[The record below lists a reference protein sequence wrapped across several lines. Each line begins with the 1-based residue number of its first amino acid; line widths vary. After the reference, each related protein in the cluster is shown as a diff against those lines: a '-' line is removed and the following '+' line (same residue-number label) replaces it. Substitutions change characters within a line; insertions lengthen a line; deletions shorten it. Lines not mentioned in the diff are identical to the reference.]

1 MDKRATMK
9 ISIHPLFLLL
19 LFLMIFY
26 GNIALYSM
34 IILSL
39 LWHEFGHMIAA
50 KLVGAKIE
58 RCVILPY
65 GGEIT
70 LKNESQLTYSQ
81 LTYIAIGGPI
91 ATSLGIVL
99 AFFFPNYLSTPVI
112 QIQLVLLL
120 VNMLPIWP
128 LDGGKILCFQL
139 LRWSKKIKVYEMII
153 SGSFYLLSVLI
164 IVLLYLLPSSL
175 SLFLISL
182 FLWIKVI
189 AEWRIRKY
197 RSAFEKHVL
206 NRLT

>member
-1 MDKRATMK
+1 MK

-26 GNIALYSM
+26 GNIALYSI

-39 LWHEFGHMIAA
+39 LWHELGHMIAA
-50 KLVGAKIE
+50 KFVNAKIE

-70 LKNESQLTYSQ
+70 LKNESQLTYNQ
-81 LTYIAIGGPI
+81 LTWIALGGPI
-91 ATSLGIVL
+91 ATLL
-99 AFFFPNYLSTPVI
+99 AILMARFFPETISSPILQV
-112 QIQLVLLL
+112 QQLLL
-120 VNMLPIWP
+120 LINLLPIWP

-139 LRWSKKIKVYEMII
+139 LKWSKKIKMYEAII
-153 SGSFYLLSVLI
+153 SGSFYLLSLII

-175 SLFLISL
+175 SLFVIGL
-182 FLWIKVI
+182 FLWSKVI
-189 AEWRIRKY
+189 GEWRVRKY
-197 RSAFEKHVL
+197 RSAFEKLVM

>member
-1 MDKRATMK
+1 MK

-26 GNIALYSM
+26 GNIAMYSI

-39 LWHEFGHMIAA
+39 IWHELGHMIAA
-50 KLVGAKIE
+50 KLVRAKIE

-70 LKNESQLTYSQ
+70 LKNESQLTYKQ
-81 LTYIAIGGPI
+81 LTWIAIGGPV
-91 ATSLGIVL
+91 ATIL
-99 AFFFPNYLSTPVI
+99 ALIFARFFPENISIPI
-112 QIQLVLLL
+112 MQFQQLLL
-120 VNMLPIWP
+120 FINLLPIWP

-139 LRWSKKIKVYEMII
+139 LNWTKKIKVYEAIL
-153 SGSFYLLSVLI
+153 SVSFYLLSVII

-175 SLFLISL
+175 SFTIVGL
-182 FLWIKVI
+182 FLWSKVI
-189 AEWRIRKY
+189 GEWRIRKY
-197 RSAFEKHVL
+197 RSAFEKLVL